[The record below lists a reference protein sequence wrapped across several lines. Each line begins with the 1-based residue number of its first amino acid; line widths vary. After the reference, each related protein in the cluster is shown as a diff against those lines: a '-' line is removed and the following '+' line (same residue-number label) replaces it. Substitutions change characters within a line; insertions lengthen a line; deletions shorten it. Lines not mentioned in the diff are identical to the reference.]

1 VSSKP
6 WLASAITRRDASEKH
21 SGPSSAAWTRKSF
34 GTRRFL
40 IAAEPIEDEA
50 VDRYLGGFPLRRAFA
65 ASMCR
70 HYRLT
75 WGPRRWL
82 ASLISVLWENIWS

>member
-1 VSSKP
+1 MSSKP

-21 SGPSSAAWTRKSF
+21 SGPSSAAWTSKSLE
-34 GTRRFL
+34 R
-40 IAAEPIEDEA
+40 AASSLLPNRSRVKRLTDSL
-50 VDRYLGGFPLRRAFA
+50 VGFPLRRAFA